1 MRLIISIIAAI
12 GLGVAS
18 AFGAVGASQPWVE
31 NYVSNYVAKIVAQ
44 EARTINEAGAA
55 GTTYTAGDTTLFV
68 EDAIV
73 PALVAVNIGTRGK
86 LIGLKDKQVFAW
98 TGGTYQSGKYHIETS
113 ATNLILRVDG
123 FTYTWRS
130 SISGSC
136 WLWYEPTGEVI
147 CEIRQTII
155 QPSVADMAYKGE
167 L

>member
-18 AFGAVGASQPWVE
+18 LYGATGASQPWVQ
-31 NYVSNYVAKIVAQ
+31 NYVSNYVAQIVAQ
-44 EARTINEAGAA
+44 EARTINEAGAM

-68 EDAIV
+68 EDATI
-73 PALVAVNIGTRGK
+73 PALVACNIGVRGQ

-98 TGGTYQSGKYHIETS
+98 NGGTYQSGNLNIHTS
-113 ATNLILRVDG
+113 STNIIMRVDN
-123 FTYTWRS
+123 FAYTWRKAVS
-130 SISGSC
+130 SSC

-147 CEIRQTII
+147 CELRRAII
-155 QPSVADMAYKGE
+155 QPSQADKAYEGE